1 MHQFSRTINPRK
13 INVLTNFA
21 NIFNWK
27 VLLWFKDYYFQPFWK
42 ILQKFPTVIFF
53 MGYNV
58 PFSVQ
63 VYLFVVRIVLGKL
76 IWDTFIRILK
86 GPKIYMSLLR
96 IELNPIW
103 LNKLFFRHLWLVYIL
118 QGEMIDRIEYNV
130 EQAVDYIETAKSD
143 TKKAVKYQSK
153 ARRVSVCLSV
163 RTGDVYSQYR
173 PHNQLR
179 IFLI

>member
-1 MHQFSRTINPRK
+1 
-13 INVLTNFA
+13 
-21 NIFNWK
+21 
-27 VLLWFKDYYFQPFWK
+27 
-42 ILQKFPTVIFF
+42 
-53 MGYNV
+53 
-58 PFSVQ
+58 
-63 VYLFVVRIVLGKL
+63 
-76 IWDTFIRILK
+76 
-86 GPKIYMSLLR
+86 
-96 IELNPIW
+96 
-103 LNKLFFRHLWLVYIL
+103 
-118 QGEMIDRIEYNV
+118 MIDRIEYNV